1 MMIAPPA
8 PEAPNV
14 KAQHEMPGFRHWNA
28 GLACKSDRK
37 SRRDGTCPRPIA
49 WTNAAPLGL

>member
-1 MMIAPPA
+1 
-8 PEAPNV
+8 V